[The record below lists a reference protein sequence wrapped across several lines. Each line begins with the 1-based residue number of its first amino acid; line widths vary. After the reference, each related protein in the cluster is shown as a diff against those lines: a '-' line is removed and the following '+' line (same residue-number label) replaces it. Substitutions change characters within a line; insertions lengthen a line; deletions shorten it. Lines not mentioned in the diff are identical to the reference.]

1 MSTQKTYYTPD
12 NLKWYD
18 PLPASPAVRAG
29 DLLFISGQ
37 VALDSDFKPVFNGDV
52 SAQARYAF
60 DNIRQILEIANGTLD
75 DVVELMVFVKDP
87 RDMDAIYEI
96 AREHFQKD
104 YPAWTLVGSLG
115 FHNSESLVSIRA
127 IAHLGKAEKKCYTP
141 DTLKWWKN
149 LPVSAGCKKGDL
161 MFISGQVAA
170 DADGMIVTPGDHA
183 GQARFAF
190 NRFREIVE
198 MAGGKMEDIIDLIC
212 FSRDP
217 RGMIPVC
224 DTWCN
229 EFVNDLPFDE
239 IAAYTAIGT
248 TGLYDPGMM
257 SANRAI
263 VDFSPGKRIAKTPA
277 SIWWKITPISGGS
290 KKEGGRVI
298 GLAGQVASDG
308 DGFITTPGDV
318 NAQARYAF
326 NRLREVLADF
336 GASMDNIIEVIS
348 FHKDPRDWE
357 IVMEVGHEFFQKD
370 QAPAWTPVGTTGLFK
385 EGFLHEIYALAIM

>member
-1 MSTQKTYYTPD
+1 
-12 NLKWYD
+12 
-18 PLPASPAVRAG
+18 
-29 DLLFISGQ
+29 
-37 VALDSDFKPVFNGDV
+37 
-52 SAQARYAF
+52 
-60 DNIRQILEIANGTLD
+60 
-75 DVVELMVFVKDP
+75 
-87 RDMDAIYEI
+87 
-96 AREHFQKD
+96 
-104 YPAWTLVGSLG
+104 
-115 FHNSESLVSIRA
+115 
-127 IAHLGKAEKKCYTP
+127 
-141 DTLKWWKN
+141 
-149 LPVSAGCKKGDL
+149 
-161 MFISGQVAA
+161 
-170 DADGMIVTPGDHA
+170 MIVTPGDHA

-370 QAPAWTPVGTTGLFK
+370 QARDADALSVRVVSPAMIGADNRLTFHPPQGDGRPRPGRPPVGTTGLFK

>member
-60 DNIRQILEIANGTLD
+60 DNIRQILEMANGTLD

-248 TGLYDPGMM
+248 TGLYDPGHDE
-257 SANRAI
+257 R
-263 VDFSPGKRIAKTPA
+263 
-277 SIWWKITPISGGS
+277 
-290 KKEGGRVI
+290 
-298 GLAGQVASDG
+298 
-308 DGFITTPGDV
+308 
-318 NAQARYAF
+318 
-326 NRLREVLADF
+326 
-336 GASMDNIIEVIS
+336 
-348 FHKDPRDWE
+348 
-357 IVMEVGHEFFQKD
+357 
-370 QAPAWTPVGTTGLFK
+370 
-385 EGFLHEIYALAIM
+385 